1 MMLFISFPAM
11 TMMNSVS
18 GHINVMHLIVF
29 CGILNNKDDLGHGQF
44 MGIGRRLR
52 GWGEVGWKGPIAFG
66 SSARSSRW
74 VAATL
79 FVRLSHKDDGRRPMR
94 LNRQARNS
102 QKIWLSVL
110 FELFLKAIGKRYDQ
124 CFTLATSLQCVL
136 L

>member
-52 GWGEVGWKGPIAFG
+52 GWGEVGLEGSDCFWQLGKVVTVGGCDAFCPAIAQ
-66 SSARSSRW
+66 R
-74 VAATL
+74 
-79 FVRLSHKDDGRRPMR
+79 
-94 LNRQARNS
+94 
-102 QKIWLSVL
+102 
-110 FELFLKAIGKRYDQ
+110 
-124 CFTLATSLQCVL
+124 
-136 L
+136 